1 MSQPGV
7 STGSAASGFSALSG
21 HFVLQPGQ
29 SAAIVGTRPIAAAD
43 TLSRLLKGQHFAA
56 TQARLGHLF
65 TLCAHAHRRTCA
77 LAFAAALPTS
87 ACLQD
92 SAPANTTTTATP
104 SESASATGSSSAD
117 SAKPL
122 SLALLR
128 WETARDHL
136 RTVALEWPQ
145 RLGEPSLQDEAMRWL
160 RTCPM
165 PLAGAVQLTDSKVWT
180 SLAALHDW
188 LAQDAC
194 FPAQCLARWY
204 AQGKELA
211 APLRALDVLSHDAA
225 IQQQQLHLLGQAIA
239 STPAFTHS
247 PQWQGACAE
256 TGPWTRLRHAHQPAG
271 IRPVVIEPGTRPC
284 ATTQSVSAWTRLEAR
299 WQELLDIAAAPAL
312 ADDASH
318 DPLLS
323 SGALALGDG
332 QAIAWCEMARGLLL
346 HWVQLD
352 GDGAVTQYRVLAP
365 TEWNFHPQGALA
377 LALSARAPQ
386 DTAAAQ
392 TLAAAFDPC
401 VECSV
406 QSPAPQA
413 GQPEPPHA

>member
-1 MSQPGV
+1 MNQPVV
-7 STGSAASGFSALSG
+7 STASTTNGFATLSG
-21 HFVLQPGQ
+21 HFVLHPGQ

-43 TLSRLLKGQHFAA
+43 LLSRLLKGQHFAA
-56 TQARLGHLF
+56 AQARLGHVF

-87 ACLQD
+87 I
-92 SAPANTTTTATP
+92 
-104 SESASATGSSSAD
+104 SATD
-117 SAKPL
+117 SDRTDVLKPP

-136 RTVALEWPQ
+136 RSIALEWPQ
-145 RLGEPSLQDEAMRWL
+145 RLGQPSLQDEAMHWL
-160 RTCPM
+160 RTCPL
-165 PLAGAVQLTDSKVWT
+165 PLGGATQLSNVEVWA
-180 SLAALHDW
+180 SLAALHDC
-188 LAQDAC
+188 LAQDAD
-194 FPAQCLARWY
+194 FPAQCLARWRT
-204 AQGKELA
+204 QGKELSV
-211 APLRALDVLSHDAA
+211 PLRALDVLSHDSAA
-225 IQQQQLHLLGQAIA
+225 QQQQLRLLGQAIA
-239 STPAFTHS
+239 STPDFTHS

-256 TGPWTRLRHAHQPAG
+256 TGPWTRLRRTHQPAD
-271 IRPVVIEPGTRPC
+271 
-284 ATTQSVSAWTRLEAR
+284 TQALSAWTRLEAR
-299 WQELLDIAAAPAL
+299 WQDLLDIAAAPAL
-312 ADDASH
+312 ADAATH

-352 GDGAVTQYRVLAP
+352 SQGAVAHYRVLSP

-377 LALSARAPQ
+377 LALTARAPQ

-406 QSPAPQA
+406 QSAAPGTGEQ
-413 GQPEPPHA
+413 EPPHA

>member
-1 MSQPGV
+1 
-7 STGSAASGFSALSG
+7 
-21 HFVLQPGQ
+21 
-29 SAAIVGTRPIAAAD
+29 
-43 TLSRLLKGQHFAA
+43 
-56 TQARLGHLF
+56 
-65 TLCAHAHRRTCA
+65 

-87 ACLQD
+87 ARVQA
-92 SAPANTTTTATP
+92 SAHATAT
-104 SESASATGSSSAD
+104 ESASATGSASAD
-117 SAKPL
+117 LGKPP

-136 RTVALEWPQ
+136 RSIALEWPQ
-145 RLGEPSLQDEAMRWL
+145 RLGQPSLQDEAMHWL
-160 RTCPM
+160 RTCPL
-165 PLAGAVQLTDSKVWT
+165 PLGGATQLSNVEVWA

-188 LAQDAC
+188 LAQDAD
-194 FPAQCLARWY
+194 FPAQCLARWRT
-204 AQGKELA
+204 QGKELSV
-211 APLRALDVLSHDAA
+211 PLRALDVLNHDTAV
-225 IQQQQLHLLGQAIA
+225 QQQQLRLLGQAIA
-239 STPAFTHS
+239 STPDFTHS

-256 TGPWTRLRHAHQPAG
+256 TGPWTRLRRTHQPAD
-271 IRPVVIEPGTRPC
+271 
-284 ATTQSVSAWTRLEAR
+284 TQALSAWTRLEAR
-299 WQELLDIAAAPAL
+299 WRDLLDIAAAPAL
-312 ADDASH
+312 ADAATH

-352 GDGAVTQYRVLAP
+352 SQGAVAQYRVLSP

-377 LALSARAPQ
+377 LALTARAPQ

-406 QSPAPQA
+406 QSAAPGTGEQ
-413 GQPEPPHA
+413 EPPHA